1 MIRVLKKDGSIQPF
15 EREKI
20 ESAVNKS
27 AERVLVKLTALDFDK
42 IIDFIKAETGD
53 TSLIEVAKLH
63 NIVEMAV
70 ESVNKTVASSYRE
83 YRNYKTN
90 FVNIMD
96 DVYRK
101 SCDLRY
107 RGDRENSNRD
117 SALVSTKRSLVYGE
131 LNKSLYEKFF
141 LTDEERQASAEG
153 FIYIHDRQDR
163 LSTYN
168 CCLFDAGNVMAG
180 GFEMGSVHYTEPKG
194 ILTACEVLGDIMF
207 MGASQQYGGFT
218 VSEVDKIL
226 APYCEKTYNKY
237 LRELEAMSAE
247 MLSEFIGRP
256 TSKCDYKKVIE
267 KWALKKTLKDLE
279 QGIQGIEVKANSVA
293 CGRGDFPFLTF
304 TFGEDVHN
312 EWSRHVTSAIL
323 KVRREGQGQEG
334 KKQAMPFPKL
344 IFLYNEDYHGEGK
357 EYEYLFDQAIET
369 SGSCMYPKK
378 IGA

>member
-42 IIDFIKAETGD
+42 IIDFIKARIGD
-53 TSLIEVAKLH
+53 SSLIEVAKLH

-70 ESVNKTVASSYRE
+70 EGVNKTVASSYRE

-153 FIYIHDRQDR
+153 FIYIHK
-163 LSTYN
+163 N
-168 CCLFDAGNVMAG
+168 
-180 GFEMGSVHYTEPKG
+180 
-194 ILTACEVLGDIMF
+194 I
-207 MGASQQYGGFT
+207 
-218 VSEVDKIL
+218 
-226 APYCEKTYNKY
+226 
-237 LRELEAMSAE
+237 
-247 MLSEFIGRP
+247 
-256 TSKCDYKKVIE
+256 
-267 KWALKKTLKDLE
+267 
-279 QGIQGIEVKANSVA
+279 VA
-293 CGRGDFPFLTF
+293 
-304 TFGEDVHN
+304 
-312 EWSRHVTSAIL
+312 
-323 KVRREGQGQEG
+323 
-334 KKQAMPFPKL
+334 
-344 IFLYNEDYHGEGK
+344 
-357 EYEYLFDQAIET
+357 
-369 SGSCMYPKK
+369 
-378 IGA
+378 